1 MHPVL
6 RQSPIPRNVQ
16 LAELFRQRIA
26 RGVWRFGE
34 KLPTR
39 DELMEEF
46 GVSRVT
52 IRQALDRLAT
62 EGLIESERG
71 SGTIVT
77 GEVRFDRW
85 FHLETTLDDLH
96 RTYLD
101 IKPRIRNLSEDA
113 EAPRLTPGDGRPAAG
128 YRHLRRSHVRDGV
141 PYCVISIY
149 LDERIFKRA
158 PKRFRDEIVISVLRD
173 LPGITVAKAR
183 QTLTIGVAD
192 VETATQLEVA
202 ANAPVAEVRRVFTDP
217 DGCVIYLAEVTYRGE
232 AIRLEME
239 LRV

>member
-6 RQSPIPRNVQ
+6 KHSPIPRNVQ

-26 RGVWRFGE
+26 RGVWRIGE

-39 DELMEEF
+39 DALMEEF

-52 IRQALDRLAT
+52 IRQALDRLAS

-71 SGTIVT
+71 SGTTVT
-77 GEVRFDRW
+77 GEVRSDKW
-85 FHLETTLDDLH
+85 FHLETTLEDLH

-101 IKPRIRNLSEDA
+101 IKPQIRNLSEDA
-113 EAPRLTPGDGRPAAG
+113 ESPRLAPEDGKPAAR
-128 YRHLRRSHVRDGV
+128 YRHIRRTHARDGV
-141 PYCVISIY
+141 PYCAISIY
-149 LDERIFKRA
+149 LDERIFRLA
-158 PKRFRDEIVISVLRD
+158 PRRFRNQIVISVLRD
-173 LPGITVAKAR
+173 LAAVTVAKAR

-192 VETATQLEVA
+192 VETATLLGVA
-202 ANAPVAEVRRVFTDP
+202 ANVPVAEVRRVFTDTE
-217 DGCVIYLAEVTYRGE
+217 GRVIYLAEVTYRGE